1 MSKTDLLASIRVA
14 SPCHVNWDEMIGD
27 DRVRFCNACN
37 LNVYNFASMTSEEV
51 LSLITNSSG
60 RVCGRLYRRIDGTLI
75 TRDCPVGLRAVRRR
89 VRRFV
94 GAAFA
99 TMLSLSSLA
108 FGQSAKKD
116 LKGCSQTAVNFQR
129 TKTQGQ
135 IGDFA
140 GFVTD
145 PNDARVPGA
154 VIKLINE
161 SDKSERTTKSDDDG
175 VFTFP
180 GVNDGTYT
188 VTISAAGFKTFSI
201 KKVQLGSDESTRAG
215 IHLAFGEVITL
226 TGVIAIAPESEIE
239 YTNGTMIIRGD
250 AIRKLPIP

>member
-1 MSKTDLLASIRVA
+1 MSKPDLLASIRVA
-14 SPCHVNWDEMIGD
+14 SPCHVSWDNMTGD

-37 LNVYNFASMTSEEV
+37 LNVYNFASMTSKEV
-51 LSLITNSSG
+51 RSLITNG

-75 TRDCPVGLRAVRRR
+75 TRDCPVGLRAIRRK

-94 GAAFA
+94 GAVFA

-116 LKGCSQTAVNFQR
+116 LKGCSQTAISFQR
-129 TKTQGQ
+129 TKDQGR
-135 IGDFA
+135 IGEFT

-145 PNDARVPGA
+145 PNEARVPGA

-161 SDKSERTTKSDDDG
+161 SDKSERTTKSDDSG

-201 KKVQLGSDESTRAG
+201 KKVQLSSDESTRAG

-226 TGVIAIAPESEIE
+226 TGVVALAPESEIE

>member
-1 MSKTDLLASIRVA
+1 MSQTDLLASLRVA
-14 SPCHVNWDEMIGD
+14 SPCHVSWEDMTGD
-27 DRVRFCNACN
+27 DRARFCGACN
-37 LNVYNFASMTSEEV
+37 LNVYNFAEMTSDEV
-51 LSLITNSSG
+51 RSLITNSNG

-94 GAAFA
+94 GAVFA
-99 TMLSLSSLA
+99 TVISLGSLA
-108 FGQSAKKD
+108 FGQSSKD
-116 LKGCSQTAVNFQR
+116 VKGCSLTAVNFQR

-135 IGDFA
+135 IGDFE

-161 SDKSERTTKSDDDG
+161 NDKSERTTKSDDNG

-180 GVNDGTYT
+180 GVNDGSYT
-188 VTISAAGFKTFSI
+188 VTISAAGFKTFTI
-201 KKVQLGSDESTRAG
+201 KKVQLSSDESTRAG

-226 TGVIAIAPESEIE
+226 TGVVAVAPESDLI
-239 YTNGTMIIRGD
+239 YSNGTMIIRGD
-250 AIRKLPIP
+250 AIRKLPLP

>member
-1 MSKTDLLASIRVA
+1 
-14 SPCHVNWDEMIGD
+14 
-27 DRVRFCNACN
+27 
-37 LNVYNFASMTSEEV
+37 
-51 LSLITNSSG
+51 
-60 RVCGRLYRRIDGTLI
+60 LI

-89 VRRFV
+89 VRLFV
-94 GAAFA
+94 SAVFA
-99 TMLSLSSLA
+99 TVLTLTSVAL
-108 FGQSAKKD
+108 GQSGKKD
-116 LKGCSQTAVNFQR
+116 VKRCSQTAVNFQR
-129 TKTQGQ
+129 TKDQGW
-135 IGDFA
+135 IGEFT

-145 PNDARVPGA
+145 PNDALVPGA

-161 SDKSERTTKSDDDG
+161 SDKSERTTKSDDSG

-201 KKVQLGSDESTRAG
+201 KKVQLSSDESTRAG

-226 TGVIAIAPESEIE
+226 TGVVALAPESEIE
-239 YTNGTMIIRGD
+239 YNNGTMIIRGD

>member
-1 MSKTDLLASIRVA
+1 MSKPDLLASIRVA
-14 SPCHVNWDEMIGD
+14 SPCHVSWDNMTGD

-37 LNVYNFASMTSEEV
+37 LNVYNFASMTSKEV
-51 LSLITNSSG
+51 RSLITNG

-75 TRDCPVGLRAVRRR
+75 TRDCPVGLRAIRRK

-94 GAAFA
+94 GAVFA

-116 LKGCSQTAVNFQR
+116 LKGCSQTAINFQR
-129 TKTQGQ
+129 TKDQGR
-135 IGDFA
+135 IGEFT

-145 PNDARVPGA
+145 PNEARVPGA

-161 SDKSERTTKSDDDG
+161 SDKSERTTKSDDSG

-188 VTISAAGFKTFSI
+188 VTISA
-201 KKVQLGSDESTRAG
+201 
-215 IHLAFGEVITL
+215 
-226 TGVIAIAPESEIE
+226 
-239 YTNGTMIIRGD
+239 
-250 AIRKLPIP
+250 